1 MTREGLQLA
10 CKIIRAIDDK
20 TARIGYNSP
29 GALASVN
36 HLHLHLLFVD
46 KNLYVED
53 VVSWQQFKRV
63 LIKSVKL
70 A

>member
-1 MTREGLQLA
+1 MTREGLELA
-10 CKIIRAIDDK
+10 CKIMRVIDDR

-36 HLHLHLLFVD
+36 HLHLHLLYVE

-53 VVSWQQFKRV
+53 VVS
-63 LIKSVKL
+63 
-70 A
+70 